1 MIHNKQTHNNKVK
14 HLVLGELMLEVK
26 LESKY
31 LHQLHQDNKDLQ
43 YRNNQLVL
51 VKIYIIFHQQEIV
64 KLLKNDNLHIY
75 INK

>member
-14 HLVLGELMLEVK
+14 HLALEELMLEVK

-64 KLLKNDNLHIY
+64 KLLKNDNLY
-75 INK
+75 I

>member
-64 KLLKNDNLHIY
+64 KLLKNDNLY
-75 INK
+75 I